1 MAYAVKAMP
10 RPRSLTHGQI
20 AAAALAVIDR
30 SGLAALSM
38 RTVAAELGMG
48 TMSLYRYV
56 TDREQLER
64 LVVDLVLCT
73 VDLTPVN
80 DAPWPEQVTLV
91 VDRIRAAVSAHP
103 AVVPLFLTHRHT
115 STSVMRCG
123 EVLLR
128 VLTEAGFTGADRV
141 IAFRTLLSY
150 LVGALTT
157 EHLGPLSGPGTAVLA
172 QLPRADYP
180 HLAETAGI
188 ARGISADDEFHG
200 GLATILSGLRR
211 DRGHVEQQARPDG
224 GGA

>member
-1 MAYAVKAMP
+1 MP
-10 RPRSLTHGQI
+10 RPRSLTHDRV

-56 TDREQLER
+56 EDREQLER
-64 LVVDLVLCT
+64 LVVDLVLST
-73 VDLTPVN
+73 VDLALPD
-80 DAPWPEQVTLV
+80 DAPWTEQVTLV
-91 VDRIRAAVSAHP
+91 VDRIRGAVSAHP

-115 STSVMRCG
+115 SVSVMRCG
-123 EVLLR
+123 EALLR
-128 VLTEAGFTGADRV
+128 VLAGAGFTGANRV

-172 QLPRADYP
+172 QLPRPDYP
-180 HLAETAGI
+180 YLAETAGV
-188 ARGISADDEFHG
+188 ARDITADDEFHG
-200 GLATILSGLRR
+200 GLAAVLGGL
-211 DRGHVEQQARPDG
+211 HQAAGYADQPAQR
-224 GGA
+224 

>member
-1 MAYAVKAMP
+1 MAYAVNAMP

-20 AAAALAVIDR
+20 PAAALAVIDR

-56 TDREQLER
+56 ADREQLER
-64 LVVDLVLCT
+64 LVVDLVLKT
-73 VDLTPVN
+73 VDLTPPAG
-80 DAPWPEQVTLV
+80 APSEQVTLV
-91 VDRIRAAVSAHP
+91 VDRIRGAVSAHP

-115 STSVMRCG
+115 STGVMRCG

-157 EHLGPLSGPGTAVLA
+157 EHLGPLSGPGTAALA

-180 HLAETAGI
+180 HLAETAGV

-200 GLATILSGLRR
+200 GLAVILRGLRR
-211 DRGHVEQQARPDG
+211 DGSHIDQQPQPDG
-224 GGA
+224 GGP